1 MAVRC
6 CEHQIQWILKAKDLL
21 FDYCCVANAAFVGA
35 SSVIELVCFKV
46 LHRHRFDLVAT
57 GALRVGWCHLAA
69 AEHYVYRLDF
79 AG

>member
-1 MAVRC
+1 M
-6 CEHQIQWILKAKDLL
+6 
-21 FDYCCVANAAFVGA
+21 ANAAFVGA